1 MRIGAAICRAIGCQE
16 RHMARQRR
24 AEFIKGAVNAAG
36 LPKDGRPEI
45 AFLGRSNVGKSSLVN
60 LLLGR
65 RELARTSNKP
75 GKTRQ
80 LNYYL
85 IDGSYY
91 LVDLPGYGYAKVPM
105 AERERW
111 ARVLTNYLLEH
122 VPLRLVVHLIDSR
135 HEPTP
140 LDEQAMDVM
149 AESPAGYV
157 VVLTKSDKPKQ
168 RELAQ
173 HLKVTRRAL
182 ADRGLESPVIATSAV
197 LKRGDR
203 ELWRAI
209 EAALATPHRSE
220 GLPPAWA
227 GADAQPL
234 DVHGRGDA
242 SASRADDDEDGIE
255 IMYLK
260 PWEEEG
266 PTE

>member
-1 MRIGAAICRAIGCQE
+1 
-16 RHMARQRR
+16 MARQRR
-24 AEFIKGAVNAAG
+24 AEFIKGAVDAAG

-85 IDGSYY
+85 IDGVYY

-122 VPLRLVVHLIDSR
+122 KPLRLVVHLIDSR

-149 AESPAGYV
+149 AASQAGYV

-173 HLKVTRRAL
+173 HIKVTRRAL
-182 ADRGLESPVIATSAV
+182 ADRGIEAPVIATSAR

-209 EAALATPHRSE
+209 EAALAA
-220 GLPPAWA
+220 PPRAEESSPSWA
-227 GADAQPL
+227 GTDEQAFDAPGRATAAASTADA
-234 DVHGRGDA
+234 
-242 SASRADDDEDGIE
+242 DEDGIE
-255 IMYLK
+255 IMYLD
-260 PWEEEG
+260 PWDDEG
-266 PTE
+266 PDAAG